1 MIHQII
7 LKVILYLFVIKK
19 NTDGGWNNWM
29 DWSPCSVTCTI
40 GTKTRTRLCNNP
52 TPQNGGASCLGL
64 GQDMMN
70 CSTGTCSNISE
81 LLKKLLTQ
89 LLKIVFLIK

>member
-7 LKVILYLFVIKK
+7 LKLILYLFVIKK

-52 TPQNGGASCLGL
+52 TPQNGGA
-64 GQDMMN
+64 N
-70 CSTGTCSNISE
+70 CSGLSE
-81 LLKKLLTQ
+81 DLQ
-89 LLKIVFLIK
+89 DCNAGYCIVSK